1 MLDIITRPI
10 EKEMAMFNSYFDSQ
24 FKSDLPM
31 MEEVLTYVKEGT
43 GKKMRPIL
51 LLLVAKC
58 LGNVD
63 TKVLAS
69 ASAME
74 LLHTASLLHD
84 DVLDESDKRRGRE
97 SVKSKYKNSVAVL
110 VGDYMLAQS
119 ILNAAETGDCRIA
132 KDVAVLGKTLARGEV
147 MQVELQHNG
156 KYCEENYINVIKN
169 KTASL
174 FVCSCACAVYSC
186 DGNADMLERFKKFG
200 ENVGI
205 CFQIKDDLFDYYSN
219 DVGKPTGSDMR
230 EGKVTLPALYVL
242 RQSSNPLLEPIRQ
255 KLSSVKSSDDNEKNL
270 DDNEIEQLINIS
282 KEEGGIAYAE
292 KMIEHYRSEALAV
305 LPEGIPQDLREA
317 FVAYIDYVIKRE
329 K

>member
-24 FKSDLPM
+24 FKSNLPM
-31 MEEVLTYVKEGT
+31 LEEVLTYVKEGT

-58 LGNVD
+58 LGGVD

-110 VGDYMLAQS
+110 AGDYILAQS
-119 ILNAAETGDCRIA
+119 IHNAAETGDCRIV
-132 KDVAVLGKTLARGEV
+132 KDVAVLGKSLAHGEV

-156 KYCEENYINVIKN
+156 NYCEENYINVIKN

-174 FVCSCACAVYSC
+174 FVYSCACAVYSC
-186 DGNADMLERFKKFG
+186 DGDADMLERFKKFG

-205 CFQIKDDLFDYYSN
+205 CFQIKDDIFDYYSN

-242 RQSSNPLLEPIRQ
+242 RESVNPLLEPIRL
-255 KLSSVKSSDDNEKNL
+255 KLASAESL
-270 DDNEIEQLINIS
+270 DDNEIGQLIKIS
-282 KEEGGIAYAE
+282 IEEGGIAYAE
-292 KMIEHYRSEALAV
+292 KMIEHYRNEALAV
-305 LPEGIPQDLREA
+305 LPEGIPQDISDA